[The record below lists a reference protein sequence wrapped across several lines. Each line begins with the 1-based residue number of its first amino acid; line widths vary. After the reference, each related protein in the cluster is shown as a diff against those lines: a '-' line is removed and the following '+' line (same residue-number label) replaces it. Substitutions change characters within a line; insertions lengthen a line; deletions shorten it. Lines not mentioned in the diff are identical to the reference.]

1 MKDTRLYYSPP
12 TVYLKERYPCNTST
26 IYATYYACKTRTMA
40 TLAATCDWQAFEVE
54 MAKTVNLNKDK
65 PSSLFLSNLR
75 KGFGLDIK
83 NLYIAMT
90 CDLWNNEPD

>member
-1 MKDTRLYYSPP
+1 
-12 TVYLKERYPCNTST
+12 
-26 IYATYYACKTRTMA
+26 
-40 TLAATCDWQAFEVE
+40 VE
-54 MAKTVNLNKDK
+54 MAKTANLNKDK

-90 CDLWNNEPD
+90 CDL